1 MLSILTFML
10 TMETTRLKINPH
22 ISVDCVVFG
31 FDGEN
36 LKVLLI
42 KRFPDPSQNGHYD
55 LKLPGDF
62 ITDQEDLDQAAN
74 RILSNLTGLNDVF
87 LEQFRV
93 FGSPDRISDTK
104 DIEWLK
110 RTQGLT
116 VKRVVTI
123 AYYSLVKI
131 DESKVEKVQKN
142 DGVWVDIPLG
152 HELAFDHADIVESGL
167 KNLRINLRYKPL
179 GLELL
184 PEKFPVRQLQ
194 NLYEVILGSSLDNR
208 NFRKK
213 VFRAGYLADTGEK
226 ETRVAHKPARL
237 YSFNKESY
245 HAFLDD
251 FNGFQ
256 F

>member
-1 MLSILTFML
+1 
-10 TMETTRLKINPH
+10 METTRLKINPY

-42 KRFPDPSQNGHYD
+42 KRFQDPSQNGQFD

-74 RILSNLTGLNDVF
+74 RILSDLTGLSDIF

-93 FGSPDRISDTK
+93 FGSPNRISDTK

-110 RTQGLT
+110 RTQGLA

-123 AYYSLVKI
+123 AYYSLIKI
-131 DESKVEKVQKN
+131 DESKLEKVEMN
-142 DGVWVDIPLG
+142 NGVWITIPLTS
-152 HELAFDHADIVESGL
+152 ELAFDHADIVESGL
-167 KNLRINLRYKPL
+167 KNLRMNLRFKPL

-184 PEKFPVRQLQ
+184 PEKFPIRQLQ
-194 NLYEVILGSSLDNR
+194 NLYEVILGSPLDNR

-213 VFRAGYLADTGEK
+213 VFRAGYLSDTGQK
-226 ETRVAHKPARL
+226 ESGVAHKPARL
-237 YSFNKESY
+237 YSFNRERY

-251 FNGFQ
+251 INGFQ